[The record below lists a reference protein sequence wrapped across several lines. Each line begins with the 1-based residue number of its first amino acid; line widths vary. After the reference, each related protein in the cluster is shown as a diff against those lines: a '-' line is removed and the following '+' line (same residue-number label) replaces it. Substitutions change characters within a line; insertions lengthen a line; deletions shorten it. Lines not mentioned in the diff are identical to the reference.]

1 MPNVTRSTSLG
12 SYLRF
17 ISCPCTRTNTE
28 LPLDCIFPQFCNG
41 VQLHL
46 VLPPG
51 PKDYWSQLAAEHK
64 SAHAHMKWMYDPD
77 PFEARQTKNP
87 KDRNVAAQG
96 TASRQATGAPSSS
109 EFSQAPEVKMATTLR
124 ELVEDA
130 IKKVFHRRSHSNV
143 VF

>member
-1 MPNVTRSTSLG
+1 M
-12 SYLRF
+12 
-17 ISCPCTRTNTE
+17 
-28 LPLDCIFPQFCNG
+28 
-41 VQLHL
+41 QLHL

-64 SAHAHMKWMYDPD
+64 SAPAHMKWMYDPD
-77 PFEARQTKNP
+77 PFEARQAKAT

-96 TASRQATGAPSSS
+96 TPSRQATGALSSS
-109 EFSQAPEVKMATTLR
+109 EFSQAPEVKMATALR

-130 IKKVFHRRSHSNV
+130 IKKVLQCRSHSNI